1 MDKPGFFSSLGG
13 YLQANKKFFLVVLLI
28 LVSTFGYFWYRSGF
42 TLDVNRFFASSC
54 TDIGQF
60 DTKEDCQLACEPNGG
75 QCFYKVAT
83 GCWRVPNGVLCPG
96 GHTPTPA
103 PTSCQSAAV
112 PWSGTFDIPE
122 GATYQTAT
130 YHHPTAGCAK
140 TTFEGGAGGSVVW
153 NVPPG
158 TYTARWDPNADS
170 RKCGRYQFDVAVFT
184 ADGDPLPGNSVGIM
198 LNYGVSCGAEP
209 TTPPPTTITPPPTT
223 ISPPPTTPVCPATAP
238 ARALTSNVTGTS
250 AVLSWIPGTGG
261 TYQQLRVGSN
271 QAEVNSGCQATS
283 TTCVVVQNNLPLSTN
298 SYTITNLLTP
308 GTTYYWRVVNLF
320 QGPPICYKDVAAQ
333 FTTVVTPTSP
343 PPGAPL
349 VCTPSQQKVIVG
361 QPAQFSA
368 QGGTGV
374 YVWYA
379 PGGTPSTSG
388 TTSTG
393 SRSSFQTTYSVPGF
407 KTVTVASGGDQIT
420 CVVTVSEPVVT
431 SPPPTQPPTTTIT
444 PGSTTPALTLQ
455 KLVRNITQ
463 GSGEG
468 DSTNANPTDT
478 VEFSLRVSS
487 VGTGAVTNVTVR
499 DTLPAGL
506 SYVPGSTTIDGSPAA
521 DGIVASGLNLG
532 DMSPGRTI
540 TVRFRATVAPASF
553 FASGTSVLTNTGY
566 ARGSNAPEISDVAF
580 VTIVNTPQNLTMS
593 LVKMGRNITRGE
605 TGEHTP
611 VYSSPG
617 QTIEFI
623 LRVRNTSNAPLTNV
637 VLRDIVPAGITAIA
651 GSVRIGGSVAPDTLT
666 GAGLSLG
673 TLAVGQEVVVTF
685 SGRVAIASELPAG
698 TTTLINSVQVTATGV
713 GMLTAQLP
721 VIISSTAVVVPTVET
736 GPGESTVLALIISGI
751 ITLLYVGYTSTDTY
765 RRREVGELA
774 KEAKKDDSFNFR
786 R

>member
-1 MDKPGFFSSLGG
+1 MGSS
-13 YLQANKKFFLVVLLI
+13 A
-28 LVSTFGYFWYRSGF
+28 S
-42 TLDVNRFFASSC
+42 FA
-54 TDIGQF
+54 
-60 DTKEDCQLACEPNGG
+60 
-75 QCFYKVAT
+75 V
-83 GCWRVPNGVLCPG
+83 
-96 GHTPTPA
+96 
-103 PTSCQSAAV
+103 
-112 PWSGTFDIPE
+112 
-122 GATYQTAT
+122 
-130 YHHPTAGCAK
+130 
-140 TTFEGGAGGSVVW
+140 
-153 NVPPG
+153 
-158 TYTARWDPNADS
+158 TYT
-170 RKCGRYQFDVAVFT
+170 
-184 ADGDPLPGNSVGIM
+184 
-198 LNYGVSCGAEP
+198 
-209 TTPPPTTITPPPTT
+209 
-223 ISPPPTTPVCPATAP
+223 
-238 ARALTSNVTGTS
+238 
-250 AVLSWIPGTGG
+250 IPG
-261 TYQQLRVGSN
+261 Q
-271 QAEVNSGCQATS
+271 
-283 TTCVVVQNNLPLSTN
+283 
-298 SYTITNLLTP
+298 
-308 GTTYYWRVVNLF
+308 
-320 QGPPICYKDVAAQ
+320 
-333 FTTVVTPTSP
+333 
-343 PPGAPL
+343 
-349 VCTPSQQKVIVG
+349 
-361 QPAQFSA
+361 
-368 QGGTGV
+368 
-374 YVWYA
+374 
-379 PGGTPSTSG
+379 
-388 TTSTG
+388 
-393 SRSSFQTTYSVPGF
+393 
-407 KTVTVASGGDQIT
+407 KTVTMTNGGNQTTCQIVVETAVITHLICSNRTCTAVAGAGTNECSSAGASCGGGG
-420 CVVTVSEPVVT
+420 SR
-431 SPPPTQPPTTTIT
+431 T
-444 PGSTTPALTLQ
+444 PLLTLQ

-487 VGTGAVTNVTVR
+487 VGTGAVLGVAVR

-506 SYVPGSTTIDGSPAA
+506 SYVPGSTTIDGSPAS
-521 DGIVASGLNLG
+521 DGIVVSGLNLG

-617 QTIEFI
+617 QTIGFI
-623 LRVRNTSNAPLTNV
+623 LRVRNTSNAPLTDV

-651 GSVRIGGSVAPDTLT
+651 GSVRIGSSVAPDTLT

-685 SGRVAIASELPAG
+685 SGRVAIASELPSG
-698 TTTLINSVQVTATGV
+698 TTTLINSVQATATGV